1 VVLGAA
7 GGWPAGDKLGR
18 WHVSESQNIAI
29 ADWLAQEGLSKY
41 RSAFAESGI
50 GFDILPDLTEADLA
64 TMGIALGDRKRL
76 LRAIAGL
83 RRTTSSSSDAGQAGA
98 QAPAA
103 QAQESWRRHLTVLFC
118 DLVGSTAMSQRLDPE
133 DVSDVIRDFQD
144 TCIGTI
150 VRSSGYVARLMGDG
164 ILAYFGFPQATEHDA
179 QSAVRVGLEM
189 VAKMAWLRTPEG
201 EQLHVRIGIATG
213 LVVVVG
219 ETSIVGAPREMSVVG
234 TTPNLASRLQNL
246 AEADTVL
253 ISDSTRELLGEMF
266 DCEDGGLHE
275 IKGLDDPVRVWR
287 VLDERRNESRFDA
300 TRSHNLAQLIG
311 RTSELAQLSELW
323 QKARKG
329 VGQVALLSGE
339 AGIGKSRLCRALLDE
354 TKDDP
359 HHSIRYQCSPHH
371 TQSPLHPIIAQL
383 ERAANFERE
392 DDPDVR
398 LAKLARLL
406 NDGGGKGGLSIPLF
420 AALLSIPAE
429 HRYTRPALSPAI
441 LRKQTIEALVD
452 RILALAASKPVLL
465 VMEDLH
471 WIDPTTLEFL
481 GLCLDKSKNAPVLAL
496 LTFRPEFEP
505 PWTPGPNVSAIGVHR
520 LKDEEVIALIDGV
533 TAGRKLPSNVYEQII
548 RRTDGVPLFV
558 EELTRAVVESDG
570 PSEDRDPTARSASLP
585 SFVIPAT
592 LQETLTARLD
602 RVPSAREVAQVAAAL
617 GREFSFQLLS
627 EVTQLPSEQLSATLA
642 LLADIDM
649 IHGGRGTPEGHYVF
663 KHALVQGVAYETMLR
678 AKRRPLHARIAE
690 VVQQSFQDIA
700 ATQPELVAHHLTEAQ
715 LPAQAVEWW
724 RRAGERNV
732 QASANAEAIDHFLK
746 ALQLIRTVP
755 ETVERLQQE
764 LALEIAL
771 GGALIATRGLATHDV
786 VEVFARAREL
796 SERVGAG
803 TEFFRVLWGQ
813 WLNCSSRAEY
823 QTARDLAQQC
833 LSVAE
838 RASDPVLLVQAHYA
852 VGAGCCASGRFAE
865 AVTHLDQALAGYD
878 HERRTTS
885 ANTFG
890 QDPGVGSLIF
900 TGYALWFLGYP
911 EQAQKKIEEG
921 LVLAQKLAHPPTSA
935 TAAAFGALVQQLCRN
950 IRAVEALAGQAIDLS
965 TRHGLPYMRAM
976 GSILAGWAM
985 TQGDR
990 IDPGIA
996 QMSPGIEALRATG
1009 AVALIGHFS
1018 CLLAEGHAAAGKPEE
1033 GLRVLMGA
1041 DPSRAL
1047 ALSSEL
1053 ARLRGELLLQAAN
1066 GSREA
1071 QDQAEP
1077 CFLEALRI
1085 SREQKAKSMEL
1096 RAALSLGRLRIRQG
1110 RRTDA
1115 KAALSGIF
1123 NSFTEGFDTPDL
1135 RDALKLLRE
1144 LEE

>member
-1 VVLGAA
+1 LSG
-7 GGWPAGDKLGR
+7 P
-18 WHVSESQNIAI
+18 QNIAI
-29 ADWLAQEGLSKY
+29 ADWLAREGLSKY
-41 RSAFAESGI
+41 RSAFADGGI
-50 GFDILPDLTEADLA
+50 GLDILPDLTEADLVA
-64 TMGIALGDRKRL
+64 MGIVLGDRKRL
-76 LRAIAGL
+76 LRAIADL
-83 RRTTSSSSDAGQAGA
+83 RRPLPSASIAGRTDPQTP
-98 QAPAA
+98 AP
-103 QAQESWRRHLTVLFC
+103 QEAWRRHLTVLFC

-133 DVSDVIRDFQD
+133 DVSDIIRAFQD
-144 TCIGTI
+144 ICIGAI
-150 VRSSGYVARLMGDG
+150 VRGNGYVARLMGDG

-179 QSAVRVGLEM
+179 QSAVRIGLEI
-189 VAKMAWLRTPEG
+189 VAKMAQLRTHGG
-201 EQLHVRIGIATG
+201 EPLHVRIGIATG

-219 ETSIVGAPREMSVVG
+219 ETAIVGAPREMSVVG

-246 AEADTVL
+246 AESDTVL
-253 ISDSTRELLGEMF
+253 VSDSTRELLGEMF
-266 DCEDGGLHE
+266 DCEDRGLHE
-275 IKGLDDPVRVWR
+275 VKGLDDPVRVWR

-300 TRSHNLAQLIG
+300 TRSRNLAQLIG
-311 RTSELAQLSELW
+311 RTSELAQLSDLW
-323 QKARKG
+323 QTARKG
-329 VGQVALLSGE
+329 GGQVALLSGE

-354 TKDDP
+354 TNDDL
-359 HHSIRYQCSPHH
+359 HYLIRYQCSPHH

-392 DDPDVR
+392 DDPDVK
-398 LAKLARLL
+398 LGKLARLL
-406 NDGGGKGGLSIPLF
+406 NDGGRQGDPKIPLF

-429 HRYTRPALSPAI
+429 HRYTPPALSPAI

-452 RILALAASKPVLL
+452 RILALAAGKPVLL

-481 GLCLDKSKNAPVLAL
+481 SLCLDKSKSAPVLAI
-496 LTFRPEFEP
+496 LTFRPDFNP
-505 PWTPGPNVSAIGVHR
+505 PWTDESNVNAIDLHR
-520 LKDEEVIALIDGV
+520 LKENEVIALIEGV
-533 TAGRKLPSNVYEQII
+533 TAGQKLPSNVYEQII

-558 EELTRAVVESDG
+558 EELTRAVIEADLLSKDG
-570 PSEDRDPTARSASLP
+570 DRSASSGALP

-642 LLADIDM
+642 QLSDIDM
-649 IHGGRGTPEGHYVF
+649 IHGQGISPDSQYVF

-690 VVQQSFQDIA
+690 VVQQSFQDVA
-700 ATQPELVAHHLTEAQ
+700 STQPEVVAHHLTEAH

-732 QASANAEAIDHFLK
+732 QASANSEAIDHFLK

-755 ETVERLQQE
+755 ETVERLQRE
-764 LALEIAL
+764 LSLEISL
-771 GGALIATRGLATHDV
+771 GGALIATKGLATHDV
-786 VEVFARAREL
+786 VEVYARARDL

-803 TEFFRVLWGQ
+803 AEFFRVLWGQ

-833 LSVAE
+833 LRVAE
-838 RASDPVLLVQAHYA
+838 NVGDPVLLIQAHHA
-852 VGAGCCASGRFAE
+852 LGAGCCASGRFAE
-865 AVTHLDQALAGYD
+865 AVKHLDQALVIYD
-878 HERRTTS
+878 PERHGSS
-885 ANTFG
+885 AYTYG
-890 QDPGVGSLIF
+890 QDPGVASLIF

-911 EQAQKKIEEG
+911 EQTQKKIEEG
-921 LVLAQKLAHPPTSA
+921 LALAQKLSHPPTSA

-950 IRAVEALAGQAIDLS
+950 APAVESLAGLAVDLS

-976 GSILAGWAM
+976 GSILAGWTM

-990 IDPGIA
+990 IEAGIA
-996 QMSPGIEALRATG
+996 QMVPGIEALRATG

-1018 CLLAEGHAAAGKPEE
+1018 CLLAQGHAAAGKPDE
-1033 GLRVLMGA
+1033 GLRVLAAA
-1041 DPSRAL
+1041 DPTRAL

-1053 ARLRGELLLQAAN
+1053 SRLRGELLLQAAD
-1066 GSREA
+1066 GGRDV
-1071 QDQAEP
+1071 QDQAEQ
-1077 CFLEALRI
+1077 CFREALKI

-1096 RAALSLGRLRIRQG
+1096 RAALSLCRLRIRQG
-1110 RRTDA
+1110 KRVEARE
-1115 KAALSGIF
+1115 ALDGIF
-1123 NSFTEGFDTPDL
+1123 GSFTEGFDTPDL
-1135 RDALKLLRE
+1135 RDATKLMRE
-1144 LEE
+1144 LEA